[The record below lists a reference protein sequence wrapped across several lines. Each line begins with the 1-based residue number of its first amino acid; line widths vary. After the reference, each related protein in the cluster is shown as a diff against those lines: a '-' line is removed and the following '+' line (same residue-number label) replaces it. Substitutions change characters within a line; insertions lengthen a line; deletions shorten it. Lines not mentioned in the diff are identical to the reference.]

1 MGGGFRKPNVV
12 ALGCGTQGGKSIISM
27 NLGYSAYQQGLN
39 VAYVTIEMSEEE
51 FLARLHSRIS
61 EIPATNILMRDMND
75 VQKLKLRQKV
85 LLDTVNPRFLKESE
99 EYINSIGKDLLKF
112 SREDMDREFFESD
125 FYVKRP
131 NTYYPIDI
139 PSGCRLEII
148 RSKIIKLKEKRG
160 CDVFSIAFKK

>member
-1 MGGGFRKPNVV
+1 MARSTFTVVVDYDIGEYASRALDRYEQDFKDEELISTGIEEIDNRMGGGFRKPNVV

-85 LLDTVNPRFLKESE
+85 LLDTVNPRFLKG
-99 EYINSIGKDLLKF
+99 INKQLLAPTIID
-112 SREDMDREFFESD
+112 SLLFFI
-125 FYVKRP
+125 FR
-131 NTYYPIDI
+131 
-139 PSGCRLEII
+139 
-148 RSKIIKLKEKRG
+148 
-160 CDVFSIAFKK
+160 